1 MAGEF
6 CLAAASNAVGTLIVD
21 YVVKPIERRFRYL
34 FGFPKLVRDFRQ
46 QQKNL
51 NREQTRVN
59 EDVKEAKLQIQTQE
73 IEDYVNEWLTDAE
86 TGLED
91 AQSLDSRI
99 EENKR
104 CFRWCPNWSW
114 RYGLSKEIEKKI
126 EDISKLVKDSH
137 FERIGHRAE
146 LPVLELLPSEGIVIS
161 KSSTAAFNKIMEAL
175 EDNNIKMIGVWG
187 MGGVGKTTLV
197 KLVGSEVKGFDQ
209 VIFVTVSATPDN
221 EKIQNKIA
229 DAIDLKFVK
238 NTEEGKAAEL
248 WSRLKDRKFLIILD
262 DLWNEWNDDADLK
275 KIGIPLAE
283 NEKGCTIILTTRRRT
298 VCESIKCQV
307 TIPID
312 VLNGDEAWALFRMK
326 AELDQKILS
335 RDIVE
340 EAKKVAQEC
349 EGLPV
354 AIVTVASALK
364 DTQTRK
370 GWELARRKLESSKLP
385 EISNIEEK
393 EVENAYRCI
402 KMSFDYLRKET
413 TKRCFLFC
421 ALYPEDHSILVE
433 DLVRYAWSLKL
444 YGMADSVEDVRIQ
457 VSEAIK
463 FLKESCLLLEDEHED
478 EYKDEDVGVLSY
490 MI

>member
-146 LPVLELLPSEGIVIS
+146 LPVLELLPS
-161 KSSTAAFNKIMEAL
+161 
-175 EDNNIKMIGVWG
+175 
-187 MGGVGKTTLV
+187 
-197 KLVGSEVKGFDQ
+197 
-209 VIFVTVSATPDN
+209 
-221 EKIQNKIA
+221 
-229 DAIDLKFVK
+229 
-238 NTEEGKAAEL
+238 
-248 WSRLKDRKFLIILD
+248 
-262 DLWNEWNDDADLK
+262 
-275 KIGIPLAE
+275 
-283 NEKGCTIILTTRRRT
+283 
-298 VCESIKCQV
+298 
-307 TIPID
+307 
-312 VLNGDEAWALFRMK
+312 EAWALFRMK